1 MPDLTRGANA
11 PLTATSLDI
20 AVSGARQGT
29 VDLMVFQ
36 LGADRKVRSDDDF
49 VFFNQPASPEGA
61 VRLAAGDRI
70 TVDLTGVPAA
80 VETLAVAV
88 ALDDAVA
95 GSLAA
100 IAGLGVSV
108 TGAGDD
114 HRAPAA
120 GLTTERAAVLVEVYR
135 RAGAWKL
142 RNVSAGWAQG
152 LAALAREHG
161 VSVDDSPAPTGQTA
175 PPPPS
180 PSAPPAAPAPA
191 APDPW
196 STAGSL
202 PPSTSVVPPAPG
214 QWPTPAPDP
223 LSPPP
228 YQAPLPGGG
237 GGGGGGW
244 PAPAPVGVP
253 PQPATGG
260 GWPEP
265 TPVGV
270 PAQPAADGPRSVPG
284 EQRLS
289 LEKRQKLDLRKREVH
304 KVLLTKGAAQE
315 RARIVLVLDKTGSM
329 YDEYQAGIVHR
340 VVERMVPVATQLDDD
355 GSLECYL
362 YAVDF
367 ARLPDLRVEDL
378 ERWMAEFIHIDGV
391 HGGIDY
397 RRIGGYNDEIPIMT
411 EIIGTLE
418 GQRLPTLVLFFT
430 DGGFS
435 KKREITKLMQRASN
449 LPAFWQFVGIG
460 RNNFGVLTKLDEMGG
475 RMVDN
480 VGFFAV
486 TDIDR
491 IDDAELYRRLL
502 SEFPDWLRAARSA
515 GILR

>member
-11 PLTATSLDI
+11 PLNSTSLDI
-20 AVSGARQGT
+20 SVAGARQGA
-29 VDLMVFQ
+29 VDLMAFQ

-49 VFFNQPASPEGA
+49 IFFNQPASPEGA
-61 VRLAAGDRI
+61 VRLAAGDRL
-70 TVDLTGVPAA
+70 TVDLTKVPAEI
-80 VETLAVAV
+80 ETLAVAV
-88 ALDDAVA
+88 SLDDAVT

-100 IAGLGVSV
+100 IAGLGVTV
-108 TGAGDD
+108 TAGTDD
-114 HRAPAA
+114 QRAAA
-120 GLTTERAAVLVEVYR
+120 TGFTTERAAVLVEVYR

-142 RNVSAGWAQG
+142 RNISAGWAQG

-161 VSVDDSPAPTGQTA
+161 VSVDD
-175 PPPPS
+175 
-180 PSAPPAAPAPA
+180 APAPA
-191 APDPW
+191 PAPTPQPATAPPAPPVPNDPW
-196 STAGSL
+196 NTAGSL
-202 PPSTSVVPPAPG
+202 PTSVSVVPPAPG

-228 YQAPLPGGG
+228 YQAPVA

-244 PAPAPVGVP
+244 PAPAGAP
-253 PQPATGG
+253 PATPS
-260 GWPEP
+260 GWPAP
-265 TPVGV
+265 TPVTV
-270 PAQPAADGPRSVPG
+270 PPTTAPPTTAPPTADGPRSVPG

-289 LEKRQKLDLRKREVH
+289 MEKRQKLDLRKREVH
-304 KVLLTKGAAQE
+304 KVLKTLGAAQE

-367 ARLPDLRVEDL
+367 AKLPDLRVEDL

-397 RRIGGYNDEIPIMT
+397 RRIGGYNDEIPIMN
-411 EIIGTLE
+411 EIIRTVE
-418 GQRLPTLVLFFT
+418 GQTLPTLVLFFT
-430 DGGFS
+430 DGGFT
-435 KKREITKLMQRASN
+435 KKREITKLMQRAAN

-460 RNNFGVLTKLDEMGG
+460 RNNFGVLTKLDEMTG
-475 RMVDN
+475 RVVDN

-515 GILR
+515 GVLR

>member
-1 MPDLTRGANA
+1 M
-11 PLTATSLDI
+11 
-20 AVSGARQGT
+20 
-29 VDLMVFQ
+29 
-36 LGADRKVRSDDDF
+36 
-49 VFFNQPASPEGA
+49 
-61 VRLAAGDRI
+61 
-70 TVDLTGVPAA
+70 
-80 VETLAVAV
+80 
-88 ALDDAVA
+88 
-95 GSLAA
+95 
-100 IAGLGVSV
+100 
-108 TGAGDD
+108 
-114 HRAPAA
+114 
-120 GLTTERAAVLVEVYR
+120 
-135 RAGAWKL
+135 
-142 RNVSAGWAQG
+142 
-152 LAALAREHG
+152 
-161 VSVDDSPAPTGQTA
+161 
-175 PPPPS
+175 
-180 PSAPPAAPAPA
+180 
-191 APDPW
+191 
-196 STAGSL
+196 
-202 PPSTSVVPPAPG
+202 
-214 QWPTPAPDP
+214 
-223 LSPPP
+223 
-228 YQAPLPGGG
+228 
-237 GGGGGGW
+237 
-244 PAPAPVGVP
+244 
-253 PQPATGG
+253 
-260 GWPEP
+260 
-265 TPVGV
+265 
-270 PAQPAADGPRSVPG
+270 
-284 EQRLS
+284 
-289 LEKRQKLDLRKREVH
+289 EKRQKLDLRKKEVH

-411 EIIGTLE
+411 EIISTLE

-460 RNNFGVLTKLDEMGG
+460 HNNFGVLTKLDEMTG

-502 SEFPDWLRAARSA
+502 SEFPDWLRAARAA
-515 GILR
+515 GVLR

>member
-11 PLTATSLDI
+11 PLTSTGLDI
-20 AVSGARQGT
+20 SVAGARQGT

-61 VRLAAGDRI
+61 VRLAAGDRV
-70 TVDLTGVPAA
+70 TVDLTRVPAA
-80 VETLAVAV
+80 IETLAVAV
-88 ALDDAVA
+88 ALDDAVT
-95 GSLAA
+95 GSLAT
-100 IAGLGVSV
+100 IDGLAVTV
-108 TGAGDD
+108 TGGSDEQ
-114 HRAPAA
+114 RAAAA
-120 GLTTERAAVLVEVYR
+120 GFTTERAAVLVEVYR

-142 RNVSAGWAQG
+142 RNISAGWAQG

-161 VSVDDSPAPTGQTA
+161 VSVDDAPAPAPAPQAAPT
-175 PPPPS
+175 PPPP
-180 PSAPPAAPAPA
+180 PPAAPVPD
-191 APDPW
+191 DPW
-196 STAGSL
+196 RTAGSL
-202 PPSTSVVPPAPG
+202 PTSTSVVPPAPG

-228 YQAPLPGGG
+228 YQAPVGGG
-237 GGGGGGW
+237 GAGGG
-244 PAPAPVGVP
+244 PA
-253 PQPATGG
+253 
-260 GWPEP
+260 P
-265 TPVGV
+265 TPVTASPAAV
-270 PAQPAADGPRSVPG
+270 PADAAGPRSVPG

-289 LEKRQKLDLRKREVH
+289 MEKRQKLDLRKREVH

-367 ARLPDLRVEDL
+367 AKLPDLRVEDL

-397 RRIGGYNDEIPIMT
+397 RRIGGYNDEIPIMD
-411 EIIGTLE
+411 EIIGSLA
-418 GQRLPTLVLFFT
+418 GQTLPTLVLFFT

-460 RNNFGVLTKLDEMGG
+460 RNNFGVLTKLDEMTG
-475 RMVDN
+475 RVVDN

-515 GILR
+515 GVLR